1 MRRLARGEALSPVR
15 GNTKKKPWAQW
26 YDVRPRVPHGH
37 NHKGKP
43 GNAGLLFSLKLLLPL
58 LYCIRP
64 ETKSCR
70 IIEHGVGLRST
81 ARSDCAGNEGTACT
95 LSWASNEA
103 ARNSN
108 RRPRAPLKQGDT
120 QYTTGIC
127 FCGRMCTCIK
137 QTREELH
144 YLEYG
149 GGSGGSFC
157 FPWEFLAF

>member
-37 NHKGKP
+37 NHMGKL

-64 ETKSCR
+64 ERKSCR

-81 ARSDCAGNEGTACT
+81 AGNNRAGNKGTVYS
-95 LSWASNEA
+95 LFWASNEA
-103 ARNSN
+103 TRNSN
-108 RRPRAPLKQGDT
+108 RRTRAPLKQGDT
-120 QYTTGIC
+120 QYTPEYAFVVVCALAYKKHGSSFTIWNMGEGPAALFVFRGI
-127 FCGRMCTCIK
+127 F
-137 QTREELH
+137 
-144 YLEYG
+144 
-149 GGSGGSFC
+149 
-157 FPWEFLAF
+157 